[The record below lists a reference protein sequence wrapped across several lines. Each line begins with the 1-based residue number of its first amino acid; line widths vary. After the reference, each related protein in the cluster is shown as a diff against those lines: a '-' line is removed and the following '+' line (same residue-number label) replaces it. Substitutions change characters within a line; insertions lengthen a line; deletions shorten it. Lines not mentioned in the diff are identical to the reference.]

1 MSQPHYPL
9 DICTH
14 HVQQN
19 TGPRGKASA
28 ADADL
33 LHWANDPLKRLTC
46 CVVFVDLDGQG
57 PSLVLRLDRAT
68 CVSYSEHFQP
78 DASGNV
84 AYFCQLSI
92 VAERFTKQGT
102 EFLNNWPS

>member
-1 MSQPHYPL
+1 M
-9 DICTH
+9 
-14 HVQQN
+14 QQN